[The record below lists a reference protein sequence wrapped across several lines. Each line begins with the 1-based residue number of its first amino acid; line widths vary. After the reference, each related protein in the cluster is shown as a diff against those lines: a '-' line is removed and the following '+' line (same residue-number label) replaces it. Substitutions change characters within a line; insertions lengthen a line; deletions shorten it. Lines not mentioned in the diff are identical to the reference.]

1 MNSPLTNKPMQ
12 LVIEKRHLKFRNDTF
27 LISNYFFYVKN
38 ETSFTSTELDE
49 ENCVQVY
56 RAYAI

>member
-12 LVIEKRHLKFRNDTF
+12 LIIEKRRMKFRNDTF

-38 ETSFTSTELDE
+38 ATYNTHAQ
-49 ENCVQVY
+49 N
-56 RAYAI
+56 